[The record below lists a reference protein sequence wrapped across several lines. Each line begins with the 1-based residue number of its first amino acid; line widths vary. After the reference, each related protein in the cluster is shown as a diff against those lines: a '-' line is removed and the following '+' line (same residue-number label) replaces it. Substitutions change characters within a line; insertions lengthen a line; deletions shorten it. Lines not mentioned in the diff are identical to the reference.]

1 MPETLQPN
9 HRRIIALLNK
19 GHNAAEV
26 ASMVDISRKRVFDL
40 ARRHGAPTNPI
51 VKPGG
56 RIEKQIVNA
65 SRVLTIPEISSAF
78 RIAEPRIKEILS
90 RVDRTTK
97 AALR

>member
-1 MPETLQPN
+1 MPEVQPN
-9 HRRIIALLNK
+9 HRKVLSLLNK

-26 ASMVDISRKRVFDL
+26 AEQVGLSRKRIFDL
-40 ARRHGAPTNPI
+40 ARRHGAPTNPL

-78 RIAEPRIKEILS
+78 RIAEPKIKEVLA
-90 RVDRTTK
+90 RVDRDTK
-97 AALR
+97 AVLR